1 MSRSPRAP
9 RSPRLGAVLLVLL
22 TLLARATAQDAGWSI
37 QVVAL
42 RDLREAERSVEAL
55 REAGFPAF
63 TEFTMADG
71 MQYVRVR
78 VGCWSARDAALGVVP
93 LLLAGYAREAAV
105 VPHSDD
111 SPRRCIAVDVGFLT
125 PANWAALHHEGEL
138 PTFRVELAG
147 HVGHLRHDGDR
158 WLVLQGDATPE
169 AMAVDTL
176 AWHYRSGE
184 LGAGAVVFDEVGGT
198 PRLVC
203 PGRMI
208 GQVGDVVIVAWEDA
222 VVACRPPS
230 LGDDAQP

>member
-1 MSRSPRAP
+1 MLRSR
-9 RSPRLGAVLLVLL
+9 RLGAVLLVLL

-42 RDLREAERSVEAL
+42 RDLREAERSVERL

-78 VGCWSARDAALGVVP
+78 VGCWSSRDAAAGVVP
-93 LLLAGYAREAAV
+93 LLLGGYVREAAV

-111 SPRRCIAVDVGFLT
+111 SPRRCIEVDVGFLT
-125 PANWAALHHEGEL
+125 PATWAPLHHEGEL

-158 WLVLQGDATPE
+158 WLVLQGDATP
-169 AMAVDTL
+169 APMTVDAL
-176 AWHYRSGE
+176 AWQYRSGE
-184 LGAGAVVFDEVGGT
+184 LGGGTVVLDDVGGRL
-198 PRLVC
+198 RLVC

-230 LGDDAQP
+230 LGDDARP

>member
-1 MSRSPRAP
+1 MSRSVRRPRA
-9 RSPRLGAVLLVLL
+9 RRFGAVLLVLL
-22 TLLARATAQDAGWSI
+22 ALLARAAAQDAAWSI

-42 RDLREAERSVEAL
+42 RDLREAERSVERL

-71 MQYVRVR
+71 AQYVRVR
-78 VGCWSARDAALGVVP
+78 VGCWSARDAADGVTP
-93 LLLAGYAREAAV
+93 LLLAGYAREAVV

-111 SPRRCIAVDVGFLT
+111 ASRRCIEVDVGFLT
-125 PANWAALHHEGEL
+125 PANWTALHHEGEL

-169 AMAVDTL
+169 PMTIDGL
-176 AWHYRSGE
+176 PWNYRSGE
-184 LGAGAVVFDEVGGT
+184 LGGGAVVFDDAGGR

-208 GQVGDVVIVAWEDA
+208 GHVGDVVIVAWEDA
-222 VVACRPPS
+222 VVACRPPP
-230 LGDDAQP
+230 LGENAWP